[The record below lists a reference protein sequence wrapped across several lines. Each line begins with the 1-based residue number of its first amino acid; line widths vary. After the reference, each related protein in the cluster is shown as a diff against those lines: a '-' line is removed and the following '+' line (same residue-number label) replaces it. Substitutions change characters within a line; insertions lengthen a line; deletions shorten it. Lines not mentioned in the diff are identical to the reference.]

1 MSRTR
6 AYALGTAL
14 LVLLTGLLTSACG
27 SEETPTDPPA
37 PAQPDFSKLIPSCFT
52 PHGSNPLIVSGDYAA
67 ELGLGTPQ
75 WNDPH
80 IIKVGTQYWMYA
92 SADDNFN
99 HDIKVYRLVS
109 TDLVNWTVNPTT
121 PVLEKTAAA
130 FDSRST
136 ETPAVVFFQGQYHMF
151 WTGYTD
157 ETDISTWKIGHA
169 VSSDGINFT
178 KDVSPLVEPS
188 DPGGAPNLDFDQY
201 LVAEPAPVVFNNQIY
216 LYFAAA
222 GANIGVGTVLH
233 VVGLIT
239 SSDGLVWSA
248 PQSVLE
254 PDQTTY
260 PRNAPDYFKGYSTPH
275 AVVLDDE
282 VHLFFDVVRTDAAGT
297 LFNQEKL
304 HHAVSSNGITVWSQD
319 PTHLIDKNDA
329 GWTSVEVRSPA
340 IYLEGTS
347 LTMWY
352 AGHTGLTLGIGLA
365 TCAL

>member
-1 MSRTR
+1 M
-6 AYALGTAL
+6 
-14 LVLLTGLLTSACG
+14 
-27 SEETPTDPPA
+27 DPPA
-37 PAQPDFSKLIPSCFT
+37 PAPPDFSMLIPSCFT

-157 ETDISTWKIGHA
+157 ETDIGTWKIGHA

-178 KDVSPLVEPS
+178 KDVSHLVEPS

-304 HHAVSSNGITVWSQD
+304 HHAVSSSGITVWSQD
-319 PTHLIDKNDA
+319 PTYIIDKNDA

>member
-1 MSRTR
+1 MIRARTCT
-6 AYALGTAL
+6 LGTAF
-14 LVLLTGLLTSACG
+14 LVLLTSACG
-27 SEETPTDPPA
+27 SEETSMGPPA

-80 IIKVGTQYWMYA
+80 IIKVGTQSWMYA

-99 HDIKVYRLVS
+99 HDIKIYRFVS
-109 TDLVNWTVNPTT
+109 ADLVNWTVNPTT

-157 ETDISTWKIGHA
+157 ETDTGTWKIGHA
-169 VSSDGINFT
+169 ISSDGINFA
-178 KDVSPLVEPS
+178 KDVSHLVEPS

-201 LVAEPAPVVFNNQIY
+201 LVAEPAPVVFDNQIY

-275 AVVLDDE
+275 AVVLDNQ

-304 HHAVSSNGITVWSQD
+304 HHAVSSSGITAWTQD
-319 PTHLIDKNDA
+319 ATHIIDKSDA

-352 AGHTGLTLGIGLA
+352 AGHTGLTLGMGLA